1 MEYQFIDD
9 PITGSLR
16 AKFSFE
22 HEVIGPWLEVEVGK
36 DLNKIAMLLAAVTE
50 VEQGKKADAI
60 FIGSEYTTVINI
72 GEVMVQSNSSMNNT
86 EALSDMLV
94 EEKFDFDQQDECSCG
109 SEDFIE
115 LMNAW
120 KKFVSKY

>member
-9 PITGSLR
+9 PITGSVR

-36 DLNKIAMLLAAVTE
+36 DLNKIALLIAAVKD
-50 VEQGKKADAI
+50 VEQGKKVDAL
-60 FIGSEYTTVINI
+60 FIGSEYTAAINV
-72 GEVMVQSNSSMNNT
+72 GEVIIQSNSSMSHT
-86 EALSDMLV
+86 EELSDMLV
-94 EEKFDFDQQDECSCG
+94 EEKFDFDQQEECSCG
-109 SEDFIE
+109 SEDFIV
-115 LMNAW
+115 LINAW